1 MLEGATGLLQFTI
14 HTVHIIYIIK
24 IYAAKNFMT
33 IFALRQQVQCSSI
46 FGYFTATCIISTIS
60 DLLIWKMAESEQR
73 NKENCIVGPKETMVK
88 QEKRENTLTNGGK
101 GSGDDADSLEELPLD
116 IGEHYLVRRSDNSWR
131 KYIIRR
137 L

>member
-1 MLEGATGLLQFTI
+1 
-14 HTVHIIYIIK
+14 
-24 IYAAKNFMT
+24 MT

-46 FGYFTATCIISTIS
+46 FGYFTAACIISTIS

-73 NKENCIVGPKETMVK
+73 NKENCIVGSKETMVK

-116 IGEHYLVRRSDNSWR
+116 IGEHYLVRRSDDSWR
-131 KYIIRR
+131 KYINR
-137 L
+137 